1 MLALIFVEN
10 FINMDNIIN
19 IKERRW
25 LYDQE
30 TDQSLFRK
38 NPVISVTPIRYIL
51 GEERSIKGNKNQIL
65 ICIGANPSTAIP
77 NQLDPTLKR
86 VEKYAHDHA
95 YKAWYMINVYPWRE
109 TDPEDLEADGY
120 DAIREKIHKNN
131 IQHIKGLLDKISCTD
146 TEMHVWCA
154 WGNIIEK
161 RTYLK
166 EFLKEIIPLFKDR
179 NNITFYC
186 QGKTKNN
193 HPCHPLTRK
202 KSIEL
207 SKFDINLYQYE
218 KTT

>member
-1 MLALIFVEN
+1 
-10 FINMDNIIN
+10 
-19 IKERRW
+19 
-25 LYDQE
+25 
-30 TDQSLFRK
+30 
-38 NPVISVTPIRYIL
+38 
-51 GEERSIKGNKNQIL
+51 
-65 ICIGANPSTAIP
+65 
-77 NQLDPTLKR
+77 
-86 VEKYAHDHA
+86 
-95 YKAWYMINVYPWRE
+95 
-109 TDPEDLEADGY
+109 
-120 DAIREKIHKNN
+120 
-131 IQHIKGLLDKISCTD
+131 
-146 TEMHVWCA
+146 MHVWCA

-166 EFLKEIIPLFKDR
+166 EFLKEIIALFKDR